1 VRRHFRI
8 DYEKFDSYLINMTD
22 QSVSLIND
30 QIGKMNMSESKNS
43 VHNKEITL
51 ARWSTRFWAWLVD
64 FIIVTVAIEII
75 FAIVYAPLAS
85 FNQGVQDNPGL
96 GALRF
101 AVQSLLFFAYWT
113 YFEST
118 TGQSIGKKLLK
129 IKTTD
134 LAGNAPDI
142 RNIAIQ
148 SFGKAFL
155 LPIDVFFGWIFT
167 NEKRQRLFN
176 RASDTIVIRVVNE
189 VPRSENVGY
198 RKEE

>member
-1 VRRHFRI
+1 
-8 DYEKFDSYLINMTD
+8 M
-22 QSVSLIND
+22 
-30 QIGKMNMSESKNS
+30 GESKNS
-43 VHNKEITL
+43 VSNKEITL
-51 ARWSTRFWAWLVD
+51 ARWSTRFWAWLID
-64 FIIVTVAIEII
+64 FIIISIAIEII
-75 FAIVYAPLAS
+75 FAIAYAPLAL
-85 FNQGVQDNPGL
+85 NQGVQGNPGL
-96 GALRF
+96 GAVRF

-134 LAGNAPDI
+134 LAGNVPDI

-167 NEKRQRLFN
+167 NDKRQRLFN
-176 RASDTIVIRVVNE
+176 RASDTIVVRVVVNQ
-189 VPRSENVGY
+189 VLGTENVGY

>member
-1 VRRHFRI
+1 M
-8 DYEKFDSYLINMTD
+8 Y
-22 QSVSLIND
+22 
-30 QIGKMNMSESKNS
+30 MSESKNS

-51 ARWSTRFWAWLVD
+51 ARWSTRFWAWLID
-64 FIIVTVAIEII
+64 FIIVTIAIEVI
-75 FAIVYAPLAS
+75 FAIAYAPLAL
-85 FNQGVQDNPGL
+85 NQGVQGNPGL
-96 GALRF
+96 GAVRF

-134 LAGNAPDI
+134 LAGNVPDI

-167 NEKRQRLFN
+167 NDKRQRLFN
-176 RASDTIVIRVVNE
+176 RASDTIVVRVVVNQ
-189 VPRSENVGY
+189 VLGPENVGY

>member
-1 VRRHFRI
+1 
-8 DYEKFDSYLINMTD
+8 
-22 QSVSLIND
+22 
-30 QIGKMNMSESKNS
+30 MSEPKNS
-43 VHNKEITL
+43 VSNKEITL
-51 ARWSTRFWAWLVD
+51 ARWSTRFWAWLID
-64 FIIVTVAIEII
+64 FIIVTIAIEVI
-75 FAIVYAPLAS
+75 FAIAYAPLAL
-85 FNQGVQDNPGL
+85 NQGVQGNPGL
-96 GALRF
+96 GAVRF

-134 LAGNAPDI
+134 LAGNVPDI

-167 NEKRQRLFN
+167 NDKRQRLFN
-176 RASDTIVIRVVNE
+176 RASDTIVVRLVVNQ
-189 VPRSENVGY
+189 VLGPENVGY
-198 RKEE
+198 RKEG

>member
-1 VRRHFRI
+1 
-8 DYEKFDSYLINMTD
+8 
-22 QSVSLIND
+22 
-30 QIGKMNMSESKNS
+30 MSEPKNS
-43 VHNKEITL
+43 VSNKEITL
-51 ARWSTRFWAWLVD
+51 ARWSTRFWAWLID
-64 FIIVTVAIEII
+64 FIIISIAIEII
-75 FAIVYAPLAS
+75 FAIAYAPLAL
-85 FNQGVQDNPGL
+85 NQGVQGNPGL
-96 GALRF
+96 GAVRF

-134 LAGNAPDI
+134 LAGNVPNI

-167 NEKRQRLFN
+167 NDKRQRLFN
-176 RASDTIVIRVVNE
+176 RASDTIVVRVAAANQ
-189 VPRSENVGY
+189 VPGSENVGY